1 MPRKYIGGKNNQ
13 QVRQKYYDTDPELSA
28 LVKEVAQQYQ
38 LNPNILASRIAD
50 EGPIDKAIRVYNQEG
65 PYNGYLLTQSA
76 KRQNE
81 QSGEY
86 EDRWGNFGRF
96 YSEGQNWGLDDLDTR
111 INNGDIKILG
121 DYSEVSRYNSPY
133 DFENEAGR
141 ITKTRGIPSLR
152 YGIEATAAELQA
164 RRNKM
169 MERYPNMSDQW
180 YDAASQASFNYGEE
194 GVKKFGINIPKKF
207 NPYIVLKKKGGLI
220 QKYKFMKIFK

>member
-1 MPRKYIGGKNNQ
+1 MPRKYIGGTNNQ

-38 LNPNILASRIAD
+38 LNPNLLASRIAD
-50 EGPIDKAIRVYNQEG
+50 EGPIDKAVRVYNQEG

-76 KRQNE
+76 KRLNE
-81 QSGEY
+81 QTGEY
-86 EDRWGNFGRF
+86 EDRWGNFGGF
-96 YSEGQNWGLDDLDTR
+96 YAEGYNWGLDDLDTR

-121 DYSEVSRYNSPY
+121 DYSGVSRYNRPY

-141 ITKTRGIPSLR
+141 ITRTRGIPSLR

-164 RRNKM
+164 RRNRMIKN
-169 MERYPNMSDQW
+169 YPNMSNQW
-180 YDAASQASFNYGEE
+180 YDAASQASFNYGEN
-194 GVKKFGINIPKKF
+194 GVKKFGTNIPSKF

-220 QKYKFMKIFK
+220 PKHKFTKLFK

>member
-1 MPRKYIGGKNNQ
+1 MSRKYIGGTSNQ

-38 LNPNILASRIAD
+38 LNPNLLASRIAD
-50 EGPIDKAIRVYNQEG
+50 EGPIDKAVRVYNQEG
-65 PYNGYLLTQSA
+65 PNNGWLLTQSA
-76 KRQNE
+76 KRLNE
-81 QSGEY
+81 QTGEY

-121 DYSEVSRYNSPY
+121 DYSKVSNDNKPY

-164 RRNKM
+164 RRNNMIKK
-169 MERYPNMSDQW
+169 YPNMSDQW

-194 GVKKFGINIPKKF
+194 GVKKFGTNIPSKF

-220 QKYKFMKIFK
+220 PKRRFTKLFE